1 MSLLSRFLGIG
12 RDLGSD
18 EPESLQR
25 IGAELEGLEPER
37 ARYLA
42 AFAYVLARVA
52 HADLRVDASEVAA
65 MEHTLAGLANLS
77 EDEARLAVKIAIDRA
92 VAVGGTDNY
101 LVTREFRRMTEKP
114 DRVRLMRCLL
124 AVAAADDSITSAE
137 SAEIAAIGEEL
148 GFARSEINSLRL
160 EYRDKLAELTK
171 LKSEK

>member
-1 MSLLSRFLGIG
+1 MLVIWGTTGAGARRPRPLGGNG
-12 RDLGSD
+12 RATSAGPGAGAWSFAGRRRWGRIRL
-18 EPESLQR
+18 PEQYIKKS
-25 IGAELEGLEPER
+25 
-37 ARYLA
+37 
-42 AFAYVLARVA
+42 VA
-52 HADLRVDASEVAA
+52 GG
-65 MEHTLAGLANLS
+65 TGLAGERLS
-77 EDEARLAVKIAIDRA
+77 EDEARLAVKIAVDRA

-101 LVTREFRRMTEKP
+101 LVTREFRHMTEKP
-114 DRVRLMRCLL
+114 DRIRLMRCLL